1 MSKRFAKVV
10 SYLLVIAL
18 VMQDGLPAAAA
29 NNLTGRAERM
39 TVLENDSGGVS
50 DKEEADDKASNNQ
63 EVLEENA
70 DKETPSEEQSEDKKT
85 QEEKQDDKASDNEEQ
100 SEDKTS
106 EDEQSEDK
114 TSEEE
119 SAAEN
124 ESSDDKQTTTEESS
138 ETETETDIKITETE
152 TEIKTTETET
162 ATTEEETETAVEEK
176 TIKAGEETDEDDLF
190 GDLYP
195 GDEAVWGE
203 NLLPTGMFELEGEDF
218 KYWQLFNDNITKKEV
233 ANENKSVT
241 FGFGTADLNTNY
253 QPGIKLIKPIND
265 STLELENGHTY
276 VISYKIKSTKARDV
290 SSKFEGGENT
300 EHLYSL
306 EANQEKSIKYKITA
320 TGDWNSFIFY
330 LGKVGNTETTIG
342 AHEIT
347 ISDFSIQEVTIKLA
361 DGDPVDEKSDN
372 LLKNGTFKEGNI
384 DDWTTG
390 NVVGESLLG
399 NATVKTA
406 KYKVAFDIN
415 GEQPDYQAWLRQNN
429 ITFTSGSRY
438 KITFDATST
447 VNRFIGASVGGTW
460 LQHKELKANEKTTV
474 EYKVTGIN
482 DSYFVI
488 ALGSNLRAS
497 SGYKDWDGNDI
508 SISEAK
514 NQTLD
519 PHRVTI
525 SNVCI
530 TEELPELEDDENV
543 GDEIE
548 GNLLRNGKFKES
560 NTDSWTV
567 STNEGSTTTIKKGKI
582 AFDIASGTSED
593 SDISLKQDSI
603 KLEKDKKYT
612 ITFKAQST
620 IDRDIL
626 VGSDNGTWLKPYAL
640 KAGENTVSYEVSGVE
655 GDNFIIALGSN
666 LRANTAYTEYN
677 EDEKTQ
683 VSIGEAKTQELKKHR
698 VILSDICIVEGL
710 PEFTDGTP
718 VEENP
723 DNLLTNGTF
732 KDGTT
737 EGWDIKNTNA
747 TVRNAK
753 YKVAFDIKGP
763 QADWEVWLQQKIEL
777 SKGEKY
783 KITFD
788 AESTVERDI
797 LVGSDGGTWL
807 KPQHLEAGKLTR
819 VSYEVRGMSGNN
831 FTIAL
836 GSNLRATSEY
846 QDLKE
851 NTTVPPSAAK
861 NQTLPLHRVTIS
873 NICITVI
880 PTIYPDTPNDTLPAK
895 ITNLSGYDGWT
906 PSELAPLKDGNF
918 VRSVEVTRGDNIQVT
933 APENAIWSLWHE
945 HWGGADWVRCTPPDK
960 DGDGVKIWLANT
972 GDADPNAKGEG
983 GNRPW
988 DVQLKQQISLRAGK
1002 QYILS
1007 FKVHSEK
1014 ERSINVSIADID
1026 KGEAWVKPIA
1036 IKKDETREV
1045 VLKLPV
1051 LTENA
1056 DNKTFMIQMGH
1067 LEGMPDVKDNTLT
1080 FTDMKLEINGYSEL
1094 AERITDG
1101 YFNEGA
1107 QGSFTVAANDK
1118 AEVSFKDSYIYA
1130 DILSDCKDSDVT
1142 VSSGKFNI
1150 LGNAR
1155 EYQYQYEISFVA
1167 GATKN
1172 RTMKAALV
1180 DSIGNVLQEQSL
1192 DLTTEAKKYSFTY
1205 NPVENKNNVSL
1216 KLMLGGGKG
1225 TVCVDTVRC
1234 DLKGY
1239 PAAAG
1244 FDTEAHDISIL
1255 RPESVPVISEM
1266 PADQAVEGNN
1276 IIISFDKQGNE
1287 TYKDKINKILIDDKE
1302 VADDKYTIGER
1313 TGVNGRNDEYIIT
1326 LDKSLFDVNG
1336 ERQTYTIE
1344 VRAPFYQNNKLH
1356 QTVYTKSLWE
1366 NTWLEEFD
1374 GTELDL
1380 SKWSYQIGRGDNNDG
1395 WGNREQ
1401 QYYTDDPRNLSVE
1414 NGELVITA
1422 RKDRNDT
1429 AAPYSSARIWTMND
1443 DGKTAKFSQK
1453 YGRMEAKMKV
1463 DAGKGYQGIW
1473 PAFWMLPVDLKYGT
1487 WPLSG
1492 EIDILEARGREP
1504 NLADGTIHFGK
1515 PYPNNENSGGV
1526 FDFNTSKYNQDS
1538 DISDYHIYAVEWE
1551 PGEIRWYVDDELY
1564 FKESNWYCQSF
1575 DNPEKFRY
1583 PAPFDQNFYII
1594 LNLAIGGMFDNDLKP
1609 ADDKMPAE
1617 MKVDYVRVYKSVNDY
1632 DENINAPVI
1641 TKDDKK
1647 TPYDEDV
1654 KSELMDTEFTGTNIV
1669 TKDGESLK
1677 RNVWNLVML
1686 PSFGGSAN
1694 FATITKDGKT
1704 YAKITPTQLGS
1715 AAHSIQLIQHL
1726 DLVKGYYYRISFDA
1740 WTEGSRSLNMKIG
1753 QDGTEGWNA
1762 YQTFETALTESPK
1775 RYQCEFQAK
1784 VTDLH
1789 SRVEFNLATSNCP
1802 VYIGNIQYEV
1812 IDEIIV
1818 DPDAEKAPSEDGN
1831 CVYNGSFNIGSVG
1844 GLDYWHMEN
1853 SDGKTIRD
1861 EEGDYWF
1868 TATKGNLYQNGLEL
1882 LKNDGYQLTFRAKAT
1897 EERQVDVIL
1906 SDKEGK
1912 TEYYREKVTLT
1923 PGGKVHELTFNMTR
1937 DTDTNAR
1944 LCFVFGDGSSEID
1957 ITGIRL
1963 VRTTYNNVNWDEVVT
1978 YPLRNG
1984 DFALGDKYWT
1994 KWATS
1999 FSIKEE
2005 DSNPYAEVQAKKSGN
2020 KWDATFSN
2028 DGVSFTANTEYEFSF
2043 RAKASKAGE
2052 SVRLTIQEG
2061 YPSYYAH
2068 FSLNEVELDT
2078 DWKTYTY
2085 DIKFREPHNNLSLT
2099 FSVAGASED
2108 YLFSIDD
2115 VVLRAKGAPKAPGI
2129 LEAEKY
2135 NRLGTDI
2142 VLSYHGDK
2150 DWEQNAEV
2158 YIDDKKVD
2166 SDKAVF
2172 ADGKLTLDKSVFSE
2186 SKTYTLVVRS
2196 NGYSV
2201 SKGVELT
2208 IYPANGN
2215 LILNGDFSD
2224 GNSGLD
2230 YWAMYALNDPRDYVT
2245 TENNVAKI
2253 HYSEI
2258 AYSQWGP
2265 ASWCIQLNQ
2274 ENIPVKRNQKYQL
2287 SFFARA
2293 TMPRWIQ
2300 IVCTQDEEQSKYVE
2314 ITKAAENL
2322 ERYTIELETV
2332 DSDTLK
2338 LGFFLSTVGANGDSV
2353 ADADPN
2359 DWPAHDIYLDDICL
2373 IEIPKSGVIEADK
2386 SVLQGLVDEY
2396 ADLNKDQGTYTT
2408 KTYTVFQK
2416 AYADAETILAK
2427 DDADQDQIELIQAEN
2442 NLRSAVKGLQE
2453 RGDKT
2458 ALQDLIKTAEAS
2470 YKEEDYTA
2478 ASWKTFQEALDA
2490 AKKML
2495 EEEEAAQEEI
2505 DKACDALTRAGNGL
2519 VSKELVNGL
2528 KNLVA
2533 ECQKQANDG
2542 YSADSWKRFEN
2553 AIKRAKT
2560 VAENA
2565 EATKDEIT
2573 SAQKNLESARDALE
2587 WDKADL
2593 KKLISESDSLAEK
2606 DYTPESWKEFSDVL
2620 ANAKA
2625 VEKNKSASKDEIAGA
2640 REKLEAAKAALRPN
2654 KTGLKELIEKAESLA
2669 LDKSKY
2675 TSESW
2680 ARVAEALKAAQEV
2693 MDNPDATKEQ
2703 VDTAYTVLD
2712 KAQKQ
2717 LIPRQVTVADLNML
2731 TAECESLSAE
2741 GYTSDTWERFSN
2753 ALSKAKEVA
2762 GKQDATQE
2770 ERNAAYIELVDARAA
2785 LTADKTKLTSL
2796 IDECDELNKT
2806 DYEED
2811 LWIPFEV
2818 ALENAK
2824 KAQENPDASP
2834 QEVKEAYNT
2843 LLQKKDDL
2851 LKAKLRKVI
2860 DECDRVE
2867 QEYYYLPEKWEAFN
2881 KALEDAKTVI
2891 GKENVTKA
2899 EIDNVIKA
2907 LHDTLTD
2914 LRDNEKEGLWAFDIT
2929 DVLYT
2934 GKAVKPAVTVYNG
2947 RTLLVEKK
2955 DYTIT
2960 YKNNIKVSKKLDG
2973 GIPDGYDASKRP
2985 CIVIKGKGNYSG
2997 SFEQT
3002 FDIIPNDFSLKDDII
3017 IQNIYVK
3024 APKTGKSITPAPV
3037 VTRNGKKLSKNEYE
3051 IGTIKKLKK
3060 GDDAEEFTEE
3070 LVTEVK
3076 EPGEYIVEV
3085 KGVPQKGYDGS
3096 QEIKMVVLDSNSNQ
3110 KLMSAVK
3117 VTNIKNIPYTGEIV
3131 TPIFTVKD
3139 GKTELTEGVHYNITC
3154 KSWQVGTATAT
3165 ITGIGD
3171 TYVGEKTITFK
3182 IIGTAL
3188 KAKDVTVMGVPQI
3201 YSGSAIEP
3209 TVEVTVAGTSLSP
3222 TDYVVSYDKNVKA
3235 GNAVVIVTGIGQ
3247 YTGTVKKT
3255 FKITPFDLSSND
3267 NDLLTYKTTNIVIP
3281 YAKGGSKLTE
3291 DDLAITFNNTR
3302 LTEGVDY
3309 TLIYKKNTKVTTD
3322 ETKASVKIK
3331 GKGNFKGTTAEI
3343 FFEIKPQELENLRNN
3358 ITVLDVLEKK
3368 ATTYNRVTPI
3378 IKDLNGKALKKGTDF
3393 EIAGY
3398 YPTKESDTPL
3408 TETPKVNDTVYVAIK
3423 AKEDGNYA
3431 GEVRESFRIIGNDKD
3446 ISKAKVEV
3454 INPTEIVYT
3463 GNAIQLSGEQLK
3475 ITMKGIEEPLKEGID
3490 YKIVK
3495 AGYSNNIN
3503 KGTAKVTIQG
3513 LNLYGGTKTVTFK
3526 INAHGFDMT
3535 WYENYYS
3542 RIMLWFNEAFSQ

>member
-39 TVLENDSGGVS
+39 TALENDSGGVS
-50 DKEEADDKASNNQ
+50 DKEEADDKASNNKAL
-63 EVLEENA
+63 EEENA

-85 QEEKQDDKASDNEEQ
+85 QEEEKQDDEASDNEEQ

-106 EDEQSEDK
+106 EDEQSENKTSEDK

-138 ETETETDIKITETE
+138 ETETDIKITETE
-152 TEIKTTETET
+152 TESETKATETDEN
-162 ATTEEETETAVEEK
+162 ETEIAVEEK
-176 TIKAGEETDEDDLF
+176 TVKAEEEMDEDDLF
-190 GDLYP
+190 DDLPTYP
-195 GDEAVWGE
+195 GDIIELGE
-203 NLLPTGMFELEGEDF
+203 NMLPEDVFKKQGDNLE
-218 KYWQLFNDNITKKEV
+218 YWTISNDMAIEAIEPGTDS
-233 ANENKSVT
+233 KSVT
-241 FGFGTADLNTNY
+241 VKFKDENLGADW
-253 QPGIKLIKPIND
+253 QPSIKLTKD
-265 STLELENGHTY
+265 GFKLENGHAY
-276 VISYKIKSTKARDV
+276 VISYEIVSTKDRVFQSGFDGTSDRD
-290 SSKFEGGENT
+290 
-300 EHLYSL
+300 EHRYSL
-306 EANQEKSIKYKITA
+306 KAGEIKNIKYKITPNGEWA
-320 TGDWNSFIFY
+320 NLMFY
-330 LGKVGNTETTIG
+330 LGKVGEMSDIG
-342 AHEIT
+342 EHSIT
-347 ISDFSIQEVTIKLA
+347 ISNLSIQEAIIKLA
-361 DGDPVDEKSDN
+361 DGDAVEENPDN
-372 LLKNGTFKEGNI
+372 LLKNGTFKDGDTDGWIVNN
-384 DDWTTG
+384 T
-390 NVVGESLLG
+390 

-406 KYKVAFDIN
+406 KYKVAFDITGN
-415 GEQPDYQAWLRQNN
+415 NADYMTWLRQND
-429 ITFTSGSRY
+429 ITFSESSRY
-438 KITFDATST
+438 EITFDITST
-447 VNRFIGASVGGTW
+447 IDRWIIAGSDGGTW
-460 LQHKELKANEKTTV
+460 LQEQELKAGIPTSVK
-474 EYKVTGIN
+474 YQVTGMRGN
-482 DSYFVI
+482 NFVI
-488 ALGSNLRAS
+488 ALGSNFLNRNSTYQDWEGNEVTVLEPNRKQNLAS
-497 SGYKDWDGNDI
+497 
-508 SISEAK
+508 
-514 NQTLD
+514 
-519 PHRVTI
+519 HRVTI

-530 TEELPELEDDENV
+530 TEELPELEDDEDV

-548 GNLLRNGKFKES
+548 GNLLKNGKFKDG
-560 NTDSWTV
+560 NTDSWIV
-567 STNEGSTTTIKKGKI
+567 SQGSTTTVKKGKI
-582 AFDIASGTSED
+582 AFDIASGTTKD
-593 SDISLKQDSI
+593 SDIFLKQDLN
-603 KLEKDKKYT
+603 LEKDKKYT

-620 IDRDIL
+620 INRKIMLGCDD
-626 VGSDNGTWLKPYAL
+626 TAWLKPYEL
-640 KAGENTVSYEVSGVE
+640 QAGENTVSYEVSGV
-655 GDNFIIALGSN
+655 GGNNFIIALGSD

-677 EDEKTQ
+677 GDEKTE
-683 VSIGEAKTQELKKHR
+683 VSVGETKTQELKKHR

-718 VEENP
+718 VDENP

-732 KDGTT
+732 KNGTT
-737 EGWDIKNTNA
+737 EGWDIKNANT

-763 QADWEVWLQQKIEL
+763 QADWEVWLRQDIEL
-777 SKGEKY
+777 SKGVKY

-788 AESTVERDI
+788 AESTIDRDI

-807 KPQHLEAGKLTR
+807 KPQHLEAGKLIK

-846 QDLKE
+846 QDWTG
-851 NTTVPPSAAK
+851 NTVPSSAAK
-861 NQTLPLHRVTIS
+861 NQTLPLHRITIS
-873 NICITVI
+873 NVCII
-880 PTIYPDTPNDTLPAK
+880 AMPTIYPDTPNDTLPAK
-895 ITNLSGYDGWT
+895 ITNLNGYDGWT

-933 APENAIWSLWHE
+933 SPENAIWSLWHE
-945 HWGGADWVRCTPPDK
+945 HWDGADWVKCMPPDK

-972 GDADPNAKGEG
+972 GDADPNSQGEG

-1036 IKKDETREV
+1036 IKKDEAREV

-1107 QGSFTVAANDK
+1107 QGNFTVAANDK

-1167 GATKN
+1167 GATEN

-1192 DLTTEAKKYSFTY
+1192 DLTTEAKKYLFTY

-1239 PAAAG
+1239 PTAVG
-1244 FDTEAHDISIL
+1244 LDTEAHDISIL

-1374 GTELDL
+1374 GTQLDL

-1453 YGRMEAKMKV
+1453 YGRMEAKMKI

-1504 NLADGTIHFGK
+1504 NLADGTVHFGK

-1526 FDFNTSKYNQDS
+1526 FDFNKSEYNQDS
-1538 DISDYHIYAVEWE
+1538 DISEYHIYAVEWE

-1632 DENINAPVI
+1632 DENVDAPVI

-1740 WTEGSRSLNMKIG
+1740 WTEGNRNLNMKIG

-1844 GLDYWHMEN
+1844 GLDYWHVDG
-1853 SDGKTIRD
+1853 SDGKTKRD

-1882 LKNDGYQLTFRAKAT
+1882 LKNDSYQLTFRAKAT

-1923 PGGKVHELTFNMTR
+1923 PGEKVHELTFNMTR

-1944 LCFVFGDGSSEID
+1944 LCFVFGDGSSKID

-1963 VRTTYNNVNWDEVVT
+1963 VRTTYNNVNWDEIVT

-1994 KWATS
+1994 TWATS

-2005 DSNPYAEVQAKKSGN
+2005 NGNPYAEVQAKKGGN
-2020 KWDATFSN
+2020 KWDATFGN

-2061 YPSYYAH
+2061 APSYYAH

-2085 DIKFREPHNNLSLT
+2085 EIKFREPHNDLSLT

-2108 YLFSIDD
+2108 YQFCIDD

-2129 LEAEKY
+2129 IEAEKY

-2142 VLSYHGDK
+2142 VLSYHGEK

-2166 SDKAVF
+2166 SNKAVF

-2215 LILNGDFSD
+2215 LILNGDFSY

-2230 YWAMYALNDPRDYVT
+2230 YWATYALNDPRDCVT

-2300 IVCTQDEEQSKYVE
+2300 IVCTQDKEQSKYVE

-2353 ADADPN
+2353 ANADPN

-2373 IEIPKSGVIEADK
+2373 IEIPESGVIEVDK
-2386 SVLQGLVDEY
+2386 SILEGLVKEY
-2396 ADLNKDQGTYTT
+2396 ADLNNNQGLYTT

-2427 DDADQDQIELIQAEN
+2427 ADADQIELIQAEN
-2442 NLRSAVKGLQE
+2442 NLRSAVKGLQK

-2505 DKACDALTRAGNGL
+2505 NKACDALTRAGNGL

-2533 ECQKQANDG
+2533 ECQMQTNDG

-2573 SAQKNLESARDALE
+2573 SAQKNLESAKEALE

-2640 REKLEAAKAALRPN
+2640 REKLETAKAALRPN
-2654 KTGLKELIEKAESLA
+2654 KIGLKELIEKAESLN
-2669 LDKSKY
+2669 KNKY
-2675 TSESW
+2675 TAESW

-2703 VDTAYTVLD
+2703 VDTAYTALD

-2717 LIPRQVTVADLNML
+2717 LIPRQVTVEDLNML
-2731 TAECESLSAE
+2731 TAECESLNAE

-2811 LWIPFEV
+2811 IWIPFEV

-2824 KAQENPDASP
+2824 KAQENLDASP
-2834 QEVKEAYNT
+2834 QDVKDAYNT

-2899 EIDNVIKA
+2899 EIDNAIKA

-2914 LRDNEKEGLWAFDIT
+2914 LRDNEKEGLWAFDIA

-3024 APKTGKSITPAPV
+3024 APKNGKSITPAPV
-3037 VTRNGKKLSKNEYE
+3037 VTRNGKKLSKKEYE

-3060 GDDAEEFTEE
+3060 GDDAEELAEE
-3070 LVTEVK
+3070 LVEKV
-3076 EPGEYIVEV
+3076 EESGEYIVEV

-3096 QEIKMVVLDSNSNQ
+3096 QQIKMFVLNDNQ
-3110 KLMSAVK
+3110 KLMSTVK

-3131 TPIFTVKD
+3131 TPNFTVKD
-3139 GKTELTEGVHYNITC
+3139 GKRELVKDVDYNVTC
-3154 KSWQVGTATAT
+3154 KSWQVGTAMAT
-3165 ITGIGD
+3165 ITGIGG
-3171 TYVGEKTITFK
+3171 TYIGEKTVTFK
-3182 IIGTAL
+3182 ITGTAL

-3209 TVEVTVAGTSLSP
+3209 TVQVNVAGKTLTS
-3222 TDYVVSYDKNVKA
+3222 TDYVVSYDKNTKA

-3247 YTGTVKKT
+3247 YTGMVKKT

-3267 NDLLTYKTTNIVIP
+3267 GDLLTYKTTNIVIP

-3302 LTEGVDY
+3302 LTEGIDY

-3358 ITVLDVLEKK
+3358 ITVMDVLEKK

-3431 GEVRESFRIIGNDKD
+3431 GEVREPFRIIGNNKD
-3446 ISKAKVEV
+3446 ISKAKVKV
-3454 INPTEIVYT
+3454 DSSIFYT
-3463 GNAIQLSGEQLK
+3463 GNEIQLSGNQ
-3475 ITMKGIEEPLKEGID
+3475 IMVTMKDVENPLKEGED
-3490 YKIVK
+3490 YKIVDYS
-3495 AGYSNNIN
+3495 YSNNIN
-3503 KGTAKVTIQG
+3503 KGTGKVTIQG
-3513 LNLYGGTKTVTFK
+3513 VNSYGGTKTVTFK
-3526 INAHGFDMT
+3526 INAHDFDMT

-3542 RIMLWFNEAFSQ
+3542 RFMSWFNEAFSQ

>member
-807 KPQHLEAGKLTR
+807 KPQHLEAGKLTK

-836 GSNLRATSEY
+836 GSNLRASSEY
-846 QDLKE
+846 QDL
-851 NTTVPPSAAK
+851 NGNTVPSSAAK

-918 VRSVEVTRGDNIQVT
+918 LRSVEVTRGDNIQVT
-933 APENAIWSLWHE
+933 APENPVWSLWHE
-945 HWGGADWVRCTPPDK
+945 HWEGANWVQCTPPDK

-972 GDADPNAKGEG
+972 GDADPNSKGEG

-988 DVQLKQQISLRAGK
+988 DVHLKQDISLRAGK
-1002 QYILS
+1002 QYVLS

-1014 ERSINVSIADID
+1014 ERSINVSIADINN
-1026 KGEAWVKPIA
+1026 GEAWVKPIA

-1045 VLKLPV
+1045 VLKLPI
-1051 LTENA
+1051 LQENA
-1056 DNKTFMIQMGH
+1056 NNKTFMIQMGH

-1276 IIISFDKQGNE
+1276 IIISFDKKGNE
-1287 TYKDKINKILIDDKE
+1287 TYKDKINKILIDNKE

-1374 GTELDL
+1374 GTQLDL

-1504 NLADGTIHFGK
+1504 NLADGTVHFGK

-1632 DENINAPVI
+1632 DENVDAPVI

-1740 WTEGSRSLNMKIG
+1740 WTEGNRNLNMKIG
-1753 QDGTEGWNA
+1753 
-1762 YQTFETALTESPK
+1762 
-1775 RYQCEFQAK
+1775 
-1784 VTDLH
+1784 
-1789 SRVEFNLATSNCP
+1789 
-1802 VYIGNIQYEV
+1802 
-1812 IDEIIV
+1812 
-1818 DPDAEKAPSEDGN
+1818 
-1831 CVYNGSFNIGSVG
+1831 
-1844 GLDYWHMEN
+1844 
-1853 SDGKTIRD
+1853 
-1861 EEGDYWF
+1861 
-1868 TATKGNLYQNGLEL
+1868 
-1882 LKNDGYQLTFRAKAT
+1882 
-1897 EERQVDVIL
+1897 
-1906 SDKEGK
+1906 
-1912 TEYYREKVTLT
+1912 
-1923 PGGKVHELTFNMTR
+1923 
-1937 DTDTNAR
+1937 
-1944 LCFVFGDGSSEID
+1944 
-1957 ITGIRL
+1957 
-1963 VRTTYNNVNWDEVVT
+1963 
-1978 YPLRNG
+1978 
-1984 DFALGDKYWT
+1984 
-1994 KWATS
+1994 
-1999 FSIKEE
+1999 
-2005 DSNPYAEVQAKKSGN
+2005 
-2020 KWDATFSN
+2020 
-2028 DGVSFTANTEYEFSF
+2028 
-2043 RAKASKAGE
+2043 
-2052 SVRLTIQEG
+2052 
-2061 YPSYYAH
+2061 
-2068 FSLNEVELDT
+2068 
-2078 DWKTYTY
+2078 
-2085 DIKFREPHNNLSLT
+2085 
-2099 FSVAGASED
+2099 
-2108 YLFSIDD
+2108 
-2115 VVLRAKGAPKAPGI
+2115 
-2129 LEAEKY
+2129 
-2135 NRLGTDI
+2135 
-2142 VLSYHGDK
+2142 
-2150 DWEQNAEV
+2150 
-2158 YIDDKKVD
+2158 
-2166 SDKAVF
+2166 
-2172 ADGKLTLDKSVFSE
+2172 
-2186 SKTYTLVVRS
+2186 
-2196 NGYSV
+2196 
-2201 SKGVELT
+2201 
-2208 IYPANGN
+2208 
-2215 LILNGDFSD
+2215 
-2224 GNSGLD
+2224 
-2230 YWAMYALNDPRDYVT
+2230 
-2245 TENNVAKI
+2245 
-2253 HYSEI
+2253 
-2258 AYSQWGP
+2258 
-2265 ASWCIQLNQ
+2265 
-2274 ENIPVKRNQKYQL
+2274 
-2287 SFFARA
+2287 
-2293 TMPRWIQ
+2293 
-2300 IVCTQDEEQSKYVE
+2300 
-2314 ITKAAENL
+2314 
-2322 ERYTIELETV
+2322 
-2332 DSDTLK
+2332 
-2338 LGFFLSTVGANGDSV
+2338 
-2353 ADADPN
+2353 
-2359 DWPAHDIYLDDICL
+2359 
-2373 IEIPKSGVIEADK
+2373 
-2386 SVLQGLVDEY
+2386 
-2396 ADLNKDQGTYTT
+2396 
-2408 KTYTVFQK
+2408 
-2416 AYADAETILAK
+2416 
-2427 DDADQDQIELIQAEN
+2427 
-2442 NLRSAVKGLQE
+2442 
-2453 RGDKT
+2453 
-2458 ALQDLIKTAEAS
+2458 
-2470 YKEEDYTA
+2470 
-2478 ASWKTFQEALDA
+2478 
-2490 AKKML
+2490 
-2495 EEEEAAQEEI
+2495 
-2505 DKACDALTRAGNGL
+2505 
-2519 VSKELVNGL
+2519 
-2528 KNLVA
+2528 
-2533 ECQKQANDG
+2533 
-2542 YSADSWKRFEN
+2542 
-2553 AIKRAKT
+2553 
-2560 VAENA
+2560 
-2565 EATKDEIT
+2565 
-2573 SAQKNLESARDALE
+2573 
-2587 WDKADL
+2587 
-2593 KKLISESDSLAEK
+2593 
-2606 DYTPESWKEFSDVL
+2606 
-2620 ANAKA
+2620 
-2625 VEKNKSASKDEIAGA
+2625 
-2640 REKLEAAKAALRPN
+2640 
-2654 KTGLKELIEKAESLA
+2654 
-2669 LDKSKY
+2669 
-2675 TSESW
+2675 
-2680 ARVAEALKAAQEV
+2680 
-2693 MDNPDATKEQ
+2693 
-2703 VDTAYTVLD
+2703 
-2712 KAQKQ
+2712 
-2717 LIPRQVTVADLNML
+2717 
-2731 TAECESLSAE
+2731 
-2741 GYTSDTWERFSN
+2741 
-2753 ALSKAKEVA
+2753 
-2762 GKQDATQE
+2762 
-2770 ERNAAYIELVDARAA
+2770 
-2785 LTADKTKLTSL
+2785 
-2796 IDECDELNKT
+2796 
-2806 DYEED
+2806 
-2811 LWIPFEV
+2811 
-2818 ALENAK
+2818 
-2824 KAQENPDASP
+2824 
-2834 QEVKEAYNT
+2834 
-2843 LLQKKDDL
+2843 
-2851 LKAKLRKVI
+2851 
-2860 DECDRVE
+2860 
-2867 QEYYYLPEKWEAFN
+2867 
-2881 KALEDAKTVI
+2881 
-2891 GKENVTKA
+2891 
-2899 EIDNVIKA
+2899 
-2907 LHDTLTD
+2907 
-2914 LRDNEKEGLWAFDIT
+2914 
-2929 DVLYT
+2929 
-2934 GKAVKPAVTVYNG
+2934 
-2947 RTLLVEKK
+2947 
-2955 DYTIT
+2955 
-2960 YKNNIKVSKKLDG
+2960 
-2973 GIPDGYDASKRP
+2973 
-2985 CIVIKGKGNYSG
+2985 
-2997 SFEQT
+2997 
-3002 FDIIPNDFSLKDDII
+3002 
-3017 IQNIYVK
+3017 
-3024 APKTGKSITPAPV
+3024 
-3037 VTRNGKKLSKNEYE
+3037 
-3051 IGTIKKLKK
+3051 
-3060 GDDAEEFTEE
+3060 
-3070 LVTEVK
+3070 
-3076 EPGEYIVEV
+3076 
-3085 KGVPQKGYDGS
+3085 
-3096 QEIKMVVLDSNSNQ
+3096 
-3110 KLMSAVK
+3110 
-3117 VTNIKNIPYTGEIV
+3117 
-3131 TPIFTVKD
+3131 
-3139 GKTELTEGVHYNITC
+3139 
-3154 KSWQVGTATAT
+3154 
-3165 ITGIGD
+3165 
-3171 TYVGEKTITFK
+3171 
-3182 IIGTAL
+3182 
-3188 KAKDVTVMGVPQI
+3188 
-3201 YSGSAIEP
+3201 
-3209 TVEVTVAGTSLSP
+3209 
-3222 TDYVVSYDKNVKA
+3222 
-3235 GNAVVIVTGIGQ
+3235 
-3247 YTGTVKKT
+3247 
-3255 FKITPFDLSSND
+3255 
-3267 NDLLTYKTTNIVIP
+3267 
-3281 YAKGGSKLTE
+3281 
-3291 DDLAITFNNTR
+3291 
-3302 LTEGVDY
+3302 
-3309 TLIYKKNTKVTTD
+3309 
-3322 ETKASVKIK
+3322 
-3331 GKGNFKGTTAEI
+3331 
-3343 FFEIKPQELENLRNN
+3343 
-3358 ITVLDVLEKK
+3358 
-3368 ATTYNRVTPI
+3368 
-3378 IKDLNGKALKKGTDF
+3378 
-3393 EIAGY
+3393 
-3398 YPTKESDTPL
+3398 
-3408 TETPKVNDTVYVAIK
+3408 
-3423 AKEDGNYA
+3423 
-3431 GEVRESFRIIGNDKD
+3431 
-3446 ISKAKVEV
+3446 
-3454 INPTEIVYT
+3454 
-3463 GNAIQLSGEQLK
+3463 
-3475 ITMKGIEEPLKEGID
+3475 
-3490 YKIVK
+3490 
-3495 AGYSNNIN
+3495 
-3503 KGTAKVTIQG
+3503 
-3513 LNLYGGTKTVTFK
+3513 
-3526 INAHGFDMT
+3526 
-3535 WYENYYS
+3535 
-3542 RIMLWFNEAFSQ
+3542 